1 MNKIIGIPL
10 FTIYLLIVILITIYV
25 LNINKYNTSEI
36 GNYTFIIDNNNLT
49 IINKKNKI
57 NINDIVYYY
66 DIYSKNKNIN
76 KQKIIKKEILN
87 NEETIYTLEDK
98 HLLSSSYLI
107 GNSEGL
113 TIPIIGGIIN
123 IISSTLGYLIF
134 IIIPI
139 LFSLIY
145 FTHKLRIEIRNQS

>member
-87 NEETIYTLEDK
+87 NEETI
-98 HLLSSSYLI
+98 
-107 GNSEGL
+107 
-113 TIPIIGGIIN
+113 IN
-123 IISSTLGYLIF
+123 NFLN
-134 IIIPI
+134 
-139 LFSLIY
+139 IY
-145 FTHKLRIEIRNQS
+145 GF